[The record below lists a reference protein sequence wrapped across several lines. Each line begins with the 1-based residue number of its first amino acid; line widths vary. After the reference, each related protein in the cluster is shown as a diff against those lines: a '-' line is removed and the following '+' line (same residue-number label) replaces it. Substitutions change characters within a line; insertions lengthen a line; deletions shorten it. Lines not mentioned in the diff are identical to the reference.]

1 MAESFEQYRQRVLG
15 YLGSREP
22 RRVLAATPK
31 RLGRL
36 LTKRS
41 PSELSW
47 RPAANKWSV
56 DEIVAHLAD
65 AELAFGWRIRSI
77 AATPGVALQWW
88 DEHLWSERLMYA
100 RFPARETLVTFEA
113 ARGANLSLLRRL
125 PAEIYA
131 AAFGVHAKRGR
142 QTLDD
147 FVVMEAAHDLNHL
160 RQVQALLRRRRSRAR
175 GQRGHRTRG

>member
-22 RRVLAATPK
+22 TRVLAATPN
-31 RLGRL
+31 RLARL
-36 LTKRS
+36 LEKRS
-41 PSELSW
+41 PTALGR

-100 RFPARETLVTFEA
+100 RVPARATLVTFEA
-113 ARGANLSLLRRL
+113 ARVANLNLLRRL
-125 PAEIYA
+125 PAEVYA

-160 RQVQALLRRRRSRAR
+160 RQVQALLRRHTGRAR
-175 GQRGHRTRG
+175 GERGHRTRG

>member
-1 MAESFEQYRQRVLG
+1 
-15 YLGSREP
+15 
-22 RRVLAATPK
+22 VLAATPK
-31 RLGRL
+31 RLARL
-36 LTKRS
+36 LAKRS
-41 PSELSW
+41 ASELSR
-47 RPAANKWSV
+47 RPAAEKWSV

-88 DEHLWSERLMYA
+88 DEDLWSERLMYA
-100 RFPARETLVTFEA
+100 RVPARETLVTFEA

-131 AAFGVHAKRGR
+131 SAFGVHSKRGR

-160 RQVQALLRRRRSRAR
+160 RQVRALLRRRRSRSK